1 MPSFFPIL
9 HAPCPPTDTLFTEL
23 VELVGI
29 MLKIERTDEGRT
41 VEEGSVEQ
49 IFSNP
54 QQEQTKQFIS
64 QIL

>member
-1 MPSFFPIL
+1 MPYAL
-9 HAPCPPTDTLFTEL
+9 YTTDTLFTEL

-41 VEEGSVEQ
+41 VEEGSAEQ